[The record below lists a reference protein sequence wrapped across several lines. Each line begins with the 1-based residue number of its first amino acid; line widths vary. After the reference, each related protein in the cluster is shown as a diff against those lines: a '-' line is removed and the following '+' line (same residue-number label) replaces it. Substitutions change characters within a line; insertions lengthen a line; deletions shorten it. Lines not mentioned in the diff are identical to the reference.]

1 MMKQIGTCGFIAI
14 TVICSL
20 LFAAGCGGFSKETA
34 KTEVQP
40 QQTAKTK
47 VEAEQEKPPVKLALK
62 FVPGDS
68 ATYKVILETGKS
80 VQWEGTQSRPK
91 GFKGGSTG
99 NKMELTFDQ
108 DIETV
113 NDEGNAAARITIK
126 ALKYL
131 TKVKDNI
138 VLDFDSSRKK
148 DRSSPLSKLIGQ
160 SYTIEIT
167 PSGQVSRVL
176 DTSDALAAVK
186 GGAPANRT
194 AVGLLSTETIKER
207 HTIPTLPTTDK
218 NQLRTGENWSSIK
231 SISFDMMGAKA
242 YERVYTLKEVKD
254 VGNRRV
260 AVAEMNAFP
269 SAEKAKE
276 LHKQQATGP
285 FSNMFDNTETYTGK
299 LRLDLTDGK
308 IEQCSEKL
316 LTEWFI
322 VDPNPKNEEEPA
334 ALRMA
339 AMRLYSIEKID

>member
-1 MMKQIGTCGFIAI
+1 MKQIGTCGFIAV

-20 LFAAGCGGFSKETA
+20 LFTAGCTERSTIRA
-34 KTEVQP
+34 K
-40 QQTAKTK
+40 
-47 VEAEQEKPPVKLALK
+47 AEQEKPSAKLALK
-62 FVPGDS
+62 FMPGDS
-68 ATYKVILETGKS
+68 ASYKVILETGKS

-99 NKMELTFDQ
+99 NKMEMTFDQ

-126 ALKYL
+126 ELKYL

-138 VLDFDSSRKK
+138 VLDFDSSKEK

-167 PSGQVSRVL
+167 PSGQVSRVV

-186 GGAPANRT
+186 GGTPANRT

-207 HTIPTLPTTDK
+207 HTIPTLPAAGND
-218 NQLRTGENWSSIK
+218 QLRTGENWSSIK

-242 YERVYTLKEVKD
+242 YERVYTLNEIKE

-276 LHKQQATGP
+276 LHTQQATGP

-299 LRLDLTDGK
+299 LRLDLTDGR
-308 IEQCSEKL
+308 IEECSEKL
-316 LTEWFI
+316 LVEWFI
-322 VDPNPKNEEEPA
+322 VDPNPKNEEELA

-339 AMRLYSIEKID
+339 ATRLYSIEKID

>member
-1 MMKQIGTCGFIAI
+1 MMKQIGMCGSIAI

-20 LFAAGCGGFSKETA
+20 LFIPA
-34 KTEVQP
+34 
-40 QQTAKTK
+40 
-47 VEAEQEKPPVKLALK
+47 VKLALK

-68 ATYKVILETGKS
+68 ATYRVILETGKS

-99 NKMELTFDQ
+99 NKMEMTFDQ

-113 NDEGNAAARITIK
+113 NDEGNAAAKITIK

-138 VLDFDSSRKK
+138 VLDFDSSREK
-148 DRSSPLSKLIGQ
+148 DRSSPLNKLIGQ

-176 DTSDALAAVK
+176 DTGDALAAVK

-194 AVGLLSTETIKER
+194 AIRLLSTETIKER
-207 HTIPTLPTTDK
+207 HTIQTLPPAGSD
-218 NQLRTGENWSSIK
+218 RMSTGDEWSSIK
-231 SISFDMMGAKA
+231 SISFDMMGAKT

-254 VGNRRV
+254 VGNRWV

-276 LHKQQATGP
+276 LHTQQATGP
-285 FSNMFDNTETYTGK
+285 FSDMFDNTETYTGK
-299 LRLDLTDGK
+299 LRLDLAGGK
-308 IEQCSEKL
+308 IEQCSERL

-339 AMRLYSIEKID
+339 ATRLYSIEKID